1 MKLSKE
7 RYPISVLNEMQDNV
21 DIRPEYQRP
30 LVWSLRQKQLL
41 IDSILRGYDVPK
53 MYWHRQPDGSN
64 YEFHVIDGQQR
75 LSTIWEFCNNDF
87 SLGKD
92 ADDIDGL
99 LIKGLSYSDFRADL
113 KKRFHLYLFDIVIVE
128 EAIQNKNE
136 DEVREMFLR
145 LQNGTSLKAQEKR
158 NAMTGNMR
166 NFVKETAKHPFFEV
180 CKFGDTRFTYDHVA
194 AQITCLELAGSPISV
209 RDSDLNRMYEDN
221 RDFDPQGKV
230 AKKIRRTLDYLK
242 RAFPDHT
249 RELERYNAV
258 TLYSLASSLID
269 NYVHQGTEVKLANW
283 FIAFEAERRTDMTK
297 SEDERDLQLVE
308 YQRLTSYSTDAEE
321 SLAKRL
327 EHMQRRFFAAAPD
340 IEPVDADR
348 IFTDEQRL
356 AIYRRDNAM
365 CQVKIKCDGT
375 EKLKWGHWHADH
387 KKAHS
392 LGGKTTVENGQ
403 VACPSCNF
411 AKSNKP
417 HAERTVE
424 VTSIH

>member
-7 RYPISVLNEMQDNV
+7 RYPVSVLKEMQDSIDV
-21 DIRPEYQRP
+21 RPEYQRP
-30 LVWSLRQKQLL
+30 LVWSLKQKRLL

-53 MYWHRQPDGSN
+53 MYWHRQPNDAN

-75 LSTIWEFCNNDF
+75 LSTIWEFCNGGF

-92 ADDIDGL
+92 GDDIE
-99 LIKGLSYSDFRADL
+99 GLSTKNLTYADFKTDL
-113 KKRFHLYLFDIVIVE
+113 KKRFHLYSFDIVIVE
-128 EAIQNKNE
+128 DAIQNKEE

-166 NFVKETAKHPFFEV
+166 NFIKEVAKHPFFES
-180 CKFGDTRFTYDHVA
+180 CKFADTRFTYDHVA
-194 AQITCLELAGSPISV
+194 AQMACLELAGAAVSV

-221 RDFDPQGKV
+221 PDFDVQGKT

-242 RAFPDHT
+242 RAFPEHT

-269 NYVHQGTEVKLANW
+269 SYVHQGTEPKLADW
-283 FIAFEAERRTDMTK
+283 FIAFEAERRADMDRP
-297 SEDERDLQLVE
+297 EDERDLQLVE

-321 SLAKRL
+321 SLSKRL
-327 EHMQRRFFAAAPD
+327 EHMQRRFFAAVPD
-340 IEPVDADR
+340 IEQIDATR
-348 IFTDEQRL
+348 IFTEEQRL
-356 AIYRRDNAM
+356 AIYRRDNAT
-365 CQVKIKCDGT
+365 CQLRIRCEGV

-387 KKAHS
+387 VKPHS
-392 LGGKTTVENGQ
+392 LGGKTTVANGQ
-403 VACPSCNF
+403 VACPDCNF
-411 AKSNKP
+411 AKSNKLAATTA
-417 HAERTVE
+417 AEQV
-424 VTSIH
+424 